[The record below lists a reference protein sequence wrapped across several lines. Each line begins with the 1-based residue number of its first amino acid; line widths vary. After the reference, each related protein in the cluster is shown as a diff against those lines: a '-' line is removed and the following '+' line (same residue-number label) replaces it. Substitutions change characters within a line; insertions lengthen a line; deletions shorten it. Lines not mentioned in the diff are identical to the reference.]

1 MMARKS
7 YEEKFERAFAA
18 GMAENAIERVE
29 LIEFG
34 GQIAGIFMARAQFRG
49 IPAER
54 AGKLAAD
61 LCQPLFE
68 MTRVTA

>member
-1 MMARKS
+1 MPRKT

-18 GMAENAIERVE
+18 GMAANDVERVE

-34 GQIAGIFMARAQFRG
+34 GQIAGLFMARAQFRG

-54 AGKLAAD
+54 AGKCAAD

-68 MTRVTA
+68 MTRATA